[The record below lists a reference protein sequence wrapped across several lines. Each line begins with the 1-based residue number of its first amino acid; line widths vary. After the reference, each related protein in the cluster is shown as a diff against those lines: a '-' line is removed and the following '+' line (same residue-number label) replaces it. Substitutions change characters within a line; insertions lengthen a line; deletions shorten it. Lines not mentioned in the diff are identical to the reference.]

1 MNGAEPQPL
10 FSVIIPTYNRAL
22 KVIRAIESVLSQT
35 FTDFDI
41 WVIDDGST
49 DQTGQQLEPYLNRI
63 HYLFQKNGGAANA
76 RNLGIQQSS
85 GKYVAFL
92 DSDDRWY
99 PQKLASIAAAI
110 CTQPETGLFY
120 SQCDVANGADKKLWV
135 DKSRAVYQNAYRS
148 LLMGDF
154 ITASSTVVRRTC
166 LEHVGKFDPAR
177 VPCEDWD
184 LWLRIAREYPIY
196 LVPKIL
202 VRFEYSNPDKLTA
215 NIQRWLNAH
224 DQVIE
229 GVFNRDPTLQ
239 QDFRQTIRANI
250 AYVKGRI
257 CLEANAD
264 REALDWFNQALSL
277 KPTLLKAQ
285 IYRTLLTMPKLR
297 RFLPQPVLRRLRFP
311 VR

>member
-1 MNGAEPQPL
+1 MNVAESQPL

-49 DQTGQQLEPYLNRI
+49 DPTAQQLEPYLNRI

-110 CTQPETGLFY
+110 RTQPETGLLY
-120 SQCDVANGADKKLWV
+120 SQCDVVNGAGKKLWV
-135 DKSRAVYQNAYRS
+135 DQSRAAHKNAYRS

-166 LEHVGKFDPAR
+166 LEHVGKFD
-177 VPCEDWD
+177 

-202 VRFEYSNPDKLTA
+202 VLFEYSNPDKLTA
-215 NIQRWLNAH
+215 NIQGWLNAH

-229 GVFNRDPTLQ
+229 GVFNRDPTLP

-250 AYVKGRI
+250 AYVKGRV

-264 REALDWFNQALSL
+264 REALYWFNQALSL
-277 KPTLLKAQ
+277 KPVLLKAQ
-285 IYRTLLTMPKLR
+285 IYRILLTQPGLR

-311 VR
+311 ID